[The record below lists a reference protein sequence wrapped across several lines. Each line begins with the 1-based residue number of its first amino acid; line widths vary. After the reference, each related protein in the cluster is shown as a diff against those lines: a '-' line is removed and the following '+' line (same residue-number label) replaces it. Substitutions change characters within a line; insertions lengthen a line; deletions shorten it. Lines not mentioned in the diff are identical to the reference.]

1 MQRRRRVEDD
11 LTLLRSLQR
20 RMDDLAVLYEWAT
33 AGEDVLADLDRGLN
47 ELQQEVEAAETKK
60 MLGGEHDRTNAIV
73 TIHPGA
79 GGTESQDWAEML
91 LRMYLKWSER
101 RGFKREMIDYQPGDE
116 AGIKSAT
123 ITLTGDYAYGLMAAE
138 AGVHRLVRISPFD
151 QAARRHTS
159 FASVFVWPELPERRR
174 HRDRRKRSAHR
185 HLSCERCRRPARQ
198 CDGLCGPYHA
208 HSDRHRR
215 VVSERAIAAQES
227 RAGDEGV

>member
-91 LRMYLKWSER
+91 VRMHLKWSER
-101 RGFKREMIDYQPGDE
+101 RGLKRDVIDFQPGEE

-123 ITLTGDYAYGLMAAE
+123 LILVGDYAYGLM
-138 AGVHRLVRISPFD
+138 
-151 QAARRHTS
+151 
-159 FASVFVWPELPERRR
+159 
-174 HRDRRKRSAHR
+174 
-185 HLSCERCRRPARQ
+185 
-198 CDGLCGPYHA
+198 
-208 HSDRHRR
+208 
-215 VVSERAIAAQES
+215 
-227 RAGDEGV
+227 